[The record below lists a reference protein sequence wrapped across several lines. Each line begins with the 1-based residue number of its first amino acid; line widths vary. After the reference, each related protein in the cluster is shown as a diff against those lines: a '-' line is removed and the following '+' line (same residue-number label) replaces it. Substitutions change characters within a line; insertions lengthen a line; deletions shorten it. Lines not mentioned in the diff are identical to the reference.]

1 MKNIKD
7 YIEEELF
14 ATPMD
19 TMGMGNPTDC
29 SGDCICFNAKGKR
42 KRRKKKAKKDNEK
55 QFCYF
60 YINQYKK
67 KYVF

>member
-55 QFCYF
+55 
-60 YINQYKK
+60 
-67 KYVF
+67 